1 MYASTVYF
9 GNFFPNTDES
19 AVIWSTE
26 KMFSMKLIVMKGS
39 EIQVIKI
46 LKISC
51 YWKELDCVVSAKSFD
66 IKGFIAPQRE
76 ISTCFSTKHKA
87 SKHMFYSVVL
97 KDTSM

>member
-9 GNFFPNTDES
+9 GDFFPNTDES

-26 KMFSMKLIVMKGS
+26 KLFSMKLIVMKGS

-66 IKGFIAPQRE
+66 I
-76 ISTCFSTKHKA
+76 
-87 SKHMFYSVVL
+87 
-97 KDTSM
+97 